1 MTSSEINNEF
11 PNGSSHIESLNVL
24 PPIKNRHE
32 RKSFAT
38 PTLKLITS
46 RLQYYRRV
54 LKEPISDDP
63 IKIRQRERIQRKY
76 DYNMKVRKLLNRAVA
91 NRYI

>member
-1 MTSSEINNEF
+1 MTSSETNNE
-11 PNGSSHIESLNVL
+11 SILS
-24 PPIKNRHE
+24 PIKNRHE

-54 LKEPISDDP
+54 LKEPISDNP
-63 IKIRQRERIQRKY
+63 KKIRQRERIQRKY

-91 NRYI
+91 NRYL

>member
-1 MTSSEINNEF
+1 MEVHTSN
-11 PNGSSHIESLNVL
+11 HLVYYHL
-24 PPIKNRHE
+24 
-32 RKSFAT
+32 
-38 PTLKLITS
+38 LITS

-63 IKIRQRERIQRKY
+63 KKIRQRERIQRKY